1 VGVAEFDF
9 PERDR
14 QTDKQRQRERQ
25 RDRETESIPWTLL
38 NMAVVGGGGDRRF
51 LTDDEG

>member
-1 VGVAEFDF
+1 VRWVWLNSIS
-9 PERDR
+9 
-14 QTDKQRQRERQ
+14 QRE

>member
-9 PERDR
+9 PV
-14 QTDKQRQRERQ
+14 RERE
-25 RDRETESIPWTLL
+25 REREREHSLDPYL